1 MITNSFKENINYIL
15 YRSPL
20 VGTRF
25 TLALA
30 EFIWAITLLWQG
42 DTFQRPTY
50 SGMAGIMSETMW
62 GLTFLITA
70 IVQAYLLISMRFHNS
85 FAVVFTG
92 YNAFLWMFVCI
103 SMYMSVYPPPSAIS
117 GELALAFAASWVF
130 MRSGFYCNDRE
141 KR

>member
-1 MITNSFKENINYIL
+1 MIARNFRDNLDYIL

-30 EFIWAITLLWQG
+30 ELIWAITLFWEG

-50 SGMAGIMSETMW
+50 AGMANVMSEVTW
-62 GLTFLITA
+62 GFVFLITA
-70 IVQAYLLISMRFHNS
+70 LIQTYLLLAMKFHNRFS
-85 FAVVFTG
+85 VIFAG
-92 YNAFLWMFVCI
+92 YNAFLWTFVCI

-130 MRSGFYCNDRE
+130 MRSGFYCNDRD
-141 KR
+141 KG